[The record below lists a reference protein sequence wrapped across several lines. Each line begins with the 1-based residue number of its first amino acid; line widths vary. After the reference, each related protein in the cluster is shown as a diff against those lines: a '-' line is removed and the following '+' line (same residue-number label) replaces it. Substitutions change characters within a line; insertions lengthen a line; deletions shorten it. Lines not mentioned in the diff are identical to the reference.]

1 MICDLMNEADIVSV
15 NTSKAKKFTVPNI
28 SANCSIPE
36 AVTEGFF
43 LLNEIKKLPSNY
55 NFEIPKTIWR
65 IKELKVKTFALQMP
79 EVLTLFACTIADIIE
94 TMTGCIVIVMGE
106 VTYGACC
113 IDDFTARAPGV
124 ELMVHYGHS
133 CLVPVNETP
142 GIKLLYIFVDIQV
155 DLAHFLDSVIYNFQQ
170 SSKIA
175 LVSTIQFVSA
185 VQTSSRELNS
195 KGLCVFN
202 PQSRPLSPG

>member
-1 MICDLMNEADIVSV
+1 MMCDLMNEADIVSV

-36 AVTEGFF
+36 EVTDDSF

-65 IKELKVKTFALQMP
+65 IKELKVKTVALQMP
-79 EVLTLFACTIADIIE
+79 EGLTLFACTIADIIE
-94 TMTGCIVIVMGE
+94 IMTGCNVIVMGD

-113 IDDFTARAPGV
+113 IDDFTARALGV

-170 SSKIA
+170 GSKIA